1 MQLLEQIQNHPVFS
15 GCYLKVDH
23 LAEPFYQKTDMV
35 KAIVLGADPS
45 NPQDKTFEYVFG
57 LEQGEKSP
65 YFSLIQANLKHLGLD
80 LSTIYVQNL
89 CRNYFKD
96 VTDKNPY
103 YVEIAKEFWL
113 PVLKEELDG
122 LFPPA
127 VPVFV
132 TAWKVME
139 VVAPQS
145 RKYRHKKSEIYR
157 NAIIFNENE
166 LNRPVIALF
175 RGGRGYYN
183 LNKQIWQDYKRLL
196 NLKLPKDE

>member
-1 MQLLEQIQNHPVFS
+1 MKILKLIENDPKYS
-15 GCYLKVDH
+15 GCYLKVDS
-23 LAEPFYQKTDMV
+23 LPEPFCQDKNLV

-57 LEQGEKSP
+57 LEEGEKSP
-65 YFSLIQANLKHLGLD
+65 YFSLILANLKHLGLD

-113 PVLKEELDG
+113 PVLKEELDA
-122 LFPPA
+122 LFSPA

-139 VVAPQS
+139 VVALIAK
-145 RKYRHKKSEIYR
+145 KYRYKKSEIYR
-157 NAIIFNENE
+157 QPIIFNENE

-175 RGGRGYYN
+175 RGGHGYYGLAKPKWMGYKN
-183 LNKQIWQDYKRLL
+183 EILNFL
-196 NLKLPKDE
+196 